1 MKKLITFLMLF
12 AVFGGSKMW
21 ATDWSWDLS
30 SNSDKATSATNEVVT
45 ITFGGSNLS
54 AQRTYMGFKEGSTLS
69 ISAVEGYTI
78 TGISFSYADGY
89 TPTSN
94 SFKASPTGL
103 NSDCTLWS
111 GNSQS
116 IAISNTTSKNDT
128 RMTNITVTYTTAAPT
143 EYDYVINIADLRFE
157 HLTYGPGRTGIYG
170 FDITTSGWQSQTS
183 GDDFSL
189 LLSPNTALSNN
200 SFTVA
205 VNSTNSSA
213 KITQMVIVGEE
224 GTFSDVTAVGT
235 NVYTTTKQDQ
245 LIWQNATGDGTATIS
260 FTTSSKRPA
269 ITQIYVKTNKEMTYS
284 KQTPSLAFS
293 PNTSGT
299 ADPNIT
305 DYQIDSR
312 LMMGDQ
318 YFRADSYTVSN
329 AEGSNATF
337 NQYHLSTGK
346 AGVNTGTAAG
356 TATITA
362 NFDGTS
368 NPFYNTASA
377 NYELTIAEPVETKSK
392 TITIDDMRYS
402 KVASSQGL
410 NADNGLNRTL
420 GGFKFEFSGKDGIKY
435 NNGDGI
441 IIRKNDNSNI
451 GTFTITPQN
460 SGTGDIKITRV
471 DIVTYPSSD
480 KTNGTV
486 TVSGLSTDQ
495 TIYDVSSFS
504 FPNLKTGEDDGVEAF
519 TMTAVSGTI
528 YIKSFTIY
536 YTLPSGATLNDAKFT
551 PTLSWNKASD
561 NVTSGGEYTSPVLT
575 TVPSNYDVTITNNN
589 TDVATVKSTNR
600 ITAPLIT
607 LSGED
612 GTATIT
618 ASAAASDFFNA
629 AENAV
634 YTVNVTP
641 TTVSEKWN
649 FTTLN
654 VTNTIN
660 DTEWSNKGD
669 YYQNKFTA
677 AQNATYSTSNTN
689 SQIYEL
695 QFGRNNSGGLEA
707 GQIRL
712 HNSFM
717 TFTNSAMLINVPVN
731 KDDKVLVT
739 FDGGNGTTEAGFKIS
754 NATVDGDAG
763 ATKILSDATQTTA
776 TLTASANGYVTLETT
791 KSKVKLYSIQVKTE
805 TRKTLDLRDSG
816 SNTYEKNVGTG
827 STASTDNHF
836 NHRVTFTPSDGAAEP
851 ITYTADASNF
861 TITSSDPSVL
871 DVSNVYIPEGSF
883 GNSSSFYFNNII
895 PKASGTA
902 TLTVTFA
909 GNENYLPS
917 SYTSTAYT
925 VYGPTSSYLV
935 AAENQEIQ
943 QGQFSNI
950 TPKITD
956 EKGNLLGIRL
966 MDDGSGRYT
975 TYVLGEEEDE
985 PDYTDFFTFAYATG
999 SGTGTNYT
1007 KITVN
1012 SETGRINTG
1021 DNDGEAAVGATRKI
1035 TVTATPKEAY
1045 ASAFSST
1052 TAVTT
1057 ELTVTIIEKTANIQ
1071 VDFFW
1076 DADCTTPIT
1085 LATST
1090 VSGTDNTYADK
1101 VNVFNSGIFNNGFPN
1116 GRVIYAKPKNEGDA
1130 IWFSYAQNGD
1140 AAVIPA
1146 NPSID
1151 KKKRIFQY
1159 RRGIPIYIDDN
1170 LGSEDYVTVNVVATT
1185 YDANTKKYNLRGT
1198 VARLKFPKIVSHD
1211 RPDQPTYD
1219 PVSPDA
1225 NASLNKDGR
1234 KIMNTAENVVA
1245 YGEGASKTNP
1255 TGASTLVYGKF
1266 STGTV
1271 YTTEQLIN
1279 EKAVQQGTGSVPVVS
1294 TEVAK
1299 RRFTSVQIKH
1309 YTSTTEGNVDYN
1321 GADYISEQ
1329 TYTEYWYLYDTD
1341 LRLYSNPEKTTA
1353 YPNQN
1358 INVKTSTALPYYK
1371 VMWYNKKNYD
1381 DPTNYDLGEAQEVS
1395 DYAGKIK
1402 YEITDNGG
1410 LTVGDEGDVKIDAST
1425 GVVTSLTNKEGRIK
1439 VTATYLGG
1447 EQHGGKS
1454 GEPQYTSTTDESTA
1468 DFYVYIYDATKEV
1481 PTIKPQSRNFTG
1493 MMTYTITAPEN
1504 WDVVYT
1510 TDGNDPVV
1518 PGTGVTPETNYIV
1531 HNSSVSKKIG
1541 ESTATITVDFSMSNG
1556 ATHTVKAIAYNPSN
1570 RSLYSVIVSEAYT
1583 KKAPIPSPTFDPS
1596 GVAEPY
1602 KYNTNEL
1609 TVQIA
1614 CAYPNA
1620 VIYYTTDGTE
1630 PVIGASNTYKYSGL
1644 SKVVISGNV
1653 TITAVAYDPVAQ
1665 IYSAI
1670 IPSVYQ
1676 YSSEMNKPYFQISD
1690 DGGSTWLG
1698 LETEGASTLTANGK
1712 KWYSGESFEITP
1724 STQIRI
1730 VDPNPVTGTI
1740 FYTTNG
1746 DVPADNAT
1754 TMVYSEGY
1762 PFTVGKSTT
1771 GKAITILEDAQSPV
1785 STAEFIITGTNS
1797 NVWEAVD
1804 ETTTAG
1810 KTWKDVDKRGIFADD
1825 GFTIST
1831 KAGLVVSTKETGTEN
1846 AKGYKVN
1853 KNSIQGETNSNGG
1866 TTSKMYAQPYIT
1878 ATLGGKMPYD
1888 DQKNEQ
1894 KAGKEWIEMTIADAA
1909 IGAPIDGVGTYSLKN
1924 DDNVRDENRRN
1935 FRHAYLYRTDGRT
1948 AVDAEHPAPTVHQKT
1963 FSVPASGSYVRFEP
1977 ERDGDLTIWVLQQG
1991 ALLYEDDTYF
2001 IDNVLRL
2008 RPVYLVDEQGK
2019 SQKVKVVNNVP
2030 QMWSSARLS
2039 ENWTKIQAT
2048 AAKTDG
2054 WMDSHWTGTGTTMSE
2069 DAAYTQYLHL
2079 SDGKLFKTLPS
2090 GGTSVTKITDA
2101 PAPSDPNYV
2110 NYYKKVINKGPNREE
2125 TAAIY
2130 NLYKADLDKN
2140 YVNVGDPIKPF
2151 AVHTGQAISIND
2163 GQYIDNS
2170 DDQTG
2175 YVLASGGYAKYTF
2188 EVKAGKT
2195 YYFIGESTKIGLR
2208 GFQFVPTENVSA
2220 RTTVEINAD
2229 ATTSQDY
2236 ITGNTGKTVNV
2247 TLNRTFKENTWTTL
2261 VLPFSVSET
2270 ALQQALGTSEKNV
2283 DVIHFD
2289 NITGDNN
2296 NVISMKRHWYKMIV
2310 AGTPIMIY
2318 PRTPLTSVTFNGVQ
2332 IEDTEIDNITG
2343 SCDDYTM
2350 MATYS
2355 YLADGLQTNDYY
2367 MNTSGNFRRFTG
2379 TTAAV
2384 KATRAWLRPKNASN
2398 AKALTTLI
2406 EDVDDGNNQTTG
2418 ISVIEDE
2425 VNGNK
2430 NYIDGYV
2437 YNLQGQL
2444 VSKGSMKNLPQGIYV
2459 VNGKKVVI
2467 K

>member
-1 MKKLITFLMLF
+1 MKKLLFLLMTLLIG
-12 AVFGGSKMW
+12 VGQTW
-21 ATDWSWDLS
+21 ADTVDFNLLS
-30 SNSDKATSATNEVVT
+30 SSAATTVNGIAIS
-45 ITFGGSNLS
+45 GGN
-54 AQRTYMGFKEGSTLS
+54 
-69 ISAVEGYTI
+69 
-78 TGISFSYADGY
+78 
-89 TPTSN
+89 TSN
-94 SFKASPTGL
+94 SGYSTSSAGVPITVSAEAGTITAITFTFESGTNADRYGGTVTVNTGTYTHAD
-103 NSDCTLWS
+103 NSTTGSWS
-111 GNSQS
+111 GSAAS
-116 IAISNTTSKNDT
+116 VTFTPTKKF
-128 RMTNITVTYTTAAPT
+128 RITAMSVTYTPATPT

-269 ITQIYVKTNKEMTYS
+269 ITQIYVKTNQAMTYI

-293 PNTSGT
+293 PKTEGS

-312 LMMGDQ
+312 LMMGEQ

-329 AEGSNATF
+329 SGSNTAI

-346 AGVNTGTAAG
+346 IGVNTGTAGG

-575 TVPSNYDVTITNNN
+575 TVPSNYDVTITNDN

-618 ASAAASDFFNA
+618 ASATASDFFNA

-641 TTVSEKWN
+641 TTTSEKWN

-660 DTEWSNKGD
+660 DTEWSDKGD
-669 YYQNKFTA
+669 YYQNKFIA
-677 AQNATYSTSNTN
+677 AQNATYSTSNTS

-712 HNSFM
+712 FSSYM

-909 GNENYLPS
+909 GNENYLPT

-925 VYGPTSSYLV
+925 VYGPTTTYLV

-1116 GRVIYAKPKNEGDA
+1116 GRIIYAKAKNEGDG

-1225 NASLNKDGR
+1225 DASLNKDGR

-1255 TGASTLVYGKF
+1255 TGNRTLVYGKF

-1299 RRFTSVQIKH
+1299 RRFTSVQVKH
-1309 YTSTTEGNVDYN
+1309 YNDSGTFGE
-1321 GADYISEQ
+1321 ADYISEQ

-1341 LRLYSNPEKTTA
+1341 LRLYSDPERTTA

-1371 VMWYNKKNYD
+1371 VMWYNKRNYD
-1381 DPTNYDLGEAQEVS
+1381 DPSNYNLGEAQEVS
-1395 DYAGKIK
+1395 DYAGKIT
-1402 YEITDNGG
+1402 YAITDYGT
-1410 LTVGDEGDVKIDAST
+1410 LTASDVSIDAST
-1425 GVVTSLTNKEGRIK
+1425 GIVTSNSANEGRIK

-1454 GEPQYTSTTDESTA
+1454 SEPQYTSTTDESTA
-1468 DFYVYIYDATKEV
+1468 DFYVYIYDANKEV
-1481 PTIKPQSRNFTG
+1481 PTITPPTRNFTG
-1493 MMTYTITAPEN
+1493 TLTYRIQAPEN
-1504 WDVVYT
+1504 W
-1510 TDGNDPVV
+1510 PVRYNYGV
-1518 PGTGVTPETNYIV
+1518 GTVDNPTSTSGMATLAAGEHIDIT
-1531 HNSSVSKKIG
+1531 IG
-1541 ESTATITVDFSMSNG
+1541 EGMSVDATY
-1556 ATHTVKAIAYNPSN
+1556 TVKAIAYKSDNT
-1570 RSLYSVIVSEAYT
+1570 SLYSAVVSEAYT
-1583 KKAPIPSPTFDPS
+1583 KKDALPAPTFDPS
-1596 GVAEPY
+1596 GVTTPY
-1602 KYNTNEL
+1602 VYNTNEL

-1614 CAYPNA
+1614 CAYPSA
-1620 VIYYTTDGTE
+1620 VIYYTTDGTD

-1653 TITAVAYDPVAQ
+1653 TITAVAYDPVLQ

-1676 YSSEMNKPYFQISD
+1676 YSSVMNKPYFQISN
-1690 DGGSTWLG
+1690 DGGNTWLG
-1698 LETEGASTLTANGK
+1698 LETEGANSLTANGK
-1712 KWYSGESFEITP
+1712 KWYGGESFEITP

-1740 FYTTNG
+1740 FYTLDNTT
-1746 DVPADNAT
+1746 PADNAT
-1754 TMVYSEGY
+1754 TMVYAEGY
-1762 PFTVGKSTT
+1762 PFTVGKTVT
-1771 GKAITILEDAQSPV
+1771 GKAITILEDAKSDV
-1785 STAEFIITGTNS
+1785 SSAVFTIPTATYG
-1797 NVWEAVD
+1797 NVWEAVN
-1804 ETTTAG
+1804 ETTTSDTPYN
-1810 KTWKDVDKRGIFADD
+1810 KTEAKRGIYAAQ

-1831 KAGLVVSTKETGTEN
+1831 KPGLVVSSKESGDDN
-1846 AKGYKVN
+1846 NGYTVN
-1853 KNSIQGETNSNGG
+1853 KNSIQGEANSNGG
-1866 TTSKMYAQPYIT
+1866 TTSKMYAQADIT
-1878 ATLGGKMPYD
+1878 ATFGGKMPKD
-1888 DQKNEQ
+1888 EDAEK

-1909 IGAPIDGVGTYSLKN
+1909 IGAPIDAVGTYSLKN
-1924 DDNVRDENRRN
+1924 DDNARSENGKN
-1935 FRHAYLYRTDGRT
+1935 FMHAYMFRTDGFT
-1948 AVDAEHPAPTVHQKT
+1948 EGETPQNYEKT
-1963 FSVPASGSYVRFEP
+1963 FRVPTQGDYVRFEP
-1977 ERDGDLTIWVLQQG
+1977 EKDGDLTIWVLQQG

-2001 IDNVLRL
+2001 VDNVLRV
-2008 RPVYLVDEQGK
+2008 RPVYLIDEQGN

-2039 ENWTKIQAT
+2039 ENWARIQAT
-2048 AAKTDG
+2048 AAKTNG
-2054 WMDSHWTGTGTTMSE
+2054 WMDSKYLSSTDKMSE
-2069 DAAYTQYLHL
+2069 DAAYTQYLRV
-2079 SDGKLFKTLPS
+2079 SDGALYSSLPA
-2090 GGTSVTKITDA
+2090 GGTSVDKLSEIPSGADKTK
-2101 PAPSDPNYV
+2101 
-2110 NYYKKVINKGPNREE
+2110 YYKRLVNKGPNRAE
-2125 TAAIY
+2125 TEAIY
-2130 NLYKADLDKN
+2130 QMYKADLDKN
-2140 YVNVGDPIKPF
+2140 YVNIGDPIKPF
-2151 AVHTGQAISIND
+2151 AIHTGSTLSLND
-2163 GQYIDNS
+2163 GHFVDNS

-2195 YYFIGESTKIGLR
+2195 YYFLAQGSKIGLR
-2208 GFQFVPTENVSA
+2208 GFQFIPTAVETENITLNDNGETSNKDAINNRVAAKTQVVTLKAGDSA
-2220 RTTVEINAD
+2220 RSFTAN
-2229 ATTSQDY
+2229 Q
-2236 ITGNTGKTVNV
+2236 
-2247 TLNRTFKENTWTTL
+2247 WTTL
-2261 VLPFSVSET
+2261 LLPFSMSET
-2270 ALQQALGTSEKNV
+2270 QVSQTFGKDTRIL
-2283 DVIHFD
+2283 HFD
-2289 NITGDNN
+2289 RVDMDTRTLHLGNHVYD
-2296 NVISMKRHWYKMIV
+2296 MIV
-2310 AGTPIMIY
+2310 AGTPILIC
-2318 PRTPLTSVTFNGVQ
+2318 PTKASTLEEFKTHIERTVSAESAMDGDGMSDGTRTFNGSYSKAQ
-2332 IEDTEIDNITG
+2332 INKNDMFINNTGEFKVFTGDNGTNYKNCRAWITGFTNAEEAKSLSIAIDNGDI
-2343 SCDDYTM
+2343 DDET
-2350 MATYS
+2350 T
-2355 YLADGLQTNDYY
+2355 
-2367 MNTSGNFRRFTG
+2367 TS
-2379 TTAAV
+2379 
-2384 KATRAWLRPKNASN
+2384 LRNA
-2398 AKALTTLI
+2398 I
-2406 EDVDDGNNQTTG
+2406 IGY
-2418 ISVIEDE
+2418 DE
-2425 VNGNK
+2425 VQAVWNGPAM
-2430 NYIDGYV
+2430 V
-2437 YNLQGQL
+2437 YNTKGQL
-2444 VSKGSMKNLPQGIYV
+2444 VRRNSSSLEGLPAGIYIV
-2459 VNGKKVVI
+2459 KSAEEPNGRKFTVK
-2467 K
+2467 